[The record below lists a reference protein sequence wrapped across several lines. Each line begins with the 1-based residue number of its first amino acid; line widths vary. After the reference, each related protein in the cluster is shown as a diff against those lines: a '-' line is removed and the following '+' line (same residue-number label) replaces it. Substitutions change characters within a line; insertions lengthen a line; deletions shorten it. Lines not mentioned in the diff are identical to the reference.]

1 MGSGART
8 QTDAAAAPITA
19 ALTRFLLRIT
29 LVLFPYRGTNE
40 RRRSPYPRGSASR
53 IDMALTVEVAIGA
66 VMDDRGLDFGC
77 GEGLP
82 ASATAEEITETPT

>member
-1 MGSGART
+1 
-8 QTDAAAAPITA
+8 
-19 ALTRFLLRIT
+19 
-29 LVLFPYRGTNE
+29 
-40 RRRSPYPRGSASR
+40 
-53 IDMALTVEVAIGA
+53 MALTVEVAIGA